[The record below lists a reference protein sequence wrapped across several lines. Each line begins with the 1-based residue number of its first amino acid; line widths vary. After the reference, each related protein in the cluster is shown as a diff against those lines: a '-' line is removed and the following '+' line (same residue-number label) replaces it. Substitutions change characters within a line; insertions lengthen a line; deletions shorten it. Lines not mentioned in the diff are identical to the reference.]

1 VRRPPAAR
9 LRDYAA
15 TASDRFG
22 WSTPGRGLV
31 IDLATVIGRDHGLD
45 RVRFMSPIR
54 VGDRVYSLFE
64 VTDLR
69 PRLMHRL

>member
-1 VRRPPAAR
+1 M
-9 LRDYAA
+9 
-15 TASDRFG
+15 
-22 WSTPGRGLV
+22 
-31 IDLATVIGRDHGLD
+31 DLATVIGRDHGLD